1 MPPDKAM
8 PKSSQAM
15 LSPDDALEVLTFG
28 MGGETFALE
37 AVIVRE
43 ILDVVPRTKV
53 PGADPLVGHL
63 INFRGRVIPLADLR
77 PAFGM
82 EQADATPD
90 SRIIVIELS
99 VGGEPLLVGLATD
112 SVEEV
117 ATLDASARE
126 EPPAIGMRWPRE
138 HVRGLVRR
146 QGGIVVLP
154 DLQSLFQTLAAR
166 AAVSTIH

>member
-1 MPPDKAM
+1 MSTPFKAI
-8 PKSSQAM
+8 SSRE
-15 LSPDDALEVLTFG
+15 DALEVLTFG
-28 MGGETFALE
+28 MGGETFALD

-53 PGADPLVGHL
+53 PGADPLVSHL

-82 EQADATPD
+82 EQAEATAD
-90 SRIIVIELS
+90 SRIIVIELT

-117 ATLDASARE
+117 ATLDAGACE
-126 EPPAIGMRWPRE
+126 APPAIGMRWPPE

-146 QGGIVVLP
+146 PRDILVLP
-154 DLQSLFQTLAAR
+154 NLQSLFQTLAA
-166 AAVSTIH
+166 VSTTH